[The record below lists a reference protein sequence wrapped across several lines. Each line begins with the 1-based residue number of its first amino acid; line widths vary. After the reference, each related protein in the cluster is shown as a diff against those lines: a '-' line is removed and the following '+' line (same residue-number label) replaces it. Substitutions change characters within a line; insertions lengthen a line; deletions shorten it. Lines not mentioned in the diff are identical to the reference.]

1 MTTAVKE
8 RPILFSGPMVR
19 AIMDGRKTQTRR
31 IVKPQPPCACV
42 YEINGNQNKAICL
55 AGPGADVP
63 ARPWFV
69 PPYVNKAQY
78 WVCCPY
84 GTVGDRLWIRET
96 WRPIVSGTREGGFD
110 YRANDPSASGVGF
123 TKWTPSIHMP
133 RLASR
138 ITLEITSVRVE
149 RLNDISAEDAK
160 AEGISRDCPQVKEY
174 KCNGPMAYHFAALW
188 ESINGEG
195 AWAVNPWVWVV
206 EFKRVKP

>member
-160 AEGISRDCPQVKEY
+160 AEGIMFGTGKPGQCRTCAKGAFMD
-174 KCNGPMAYHFAALW
+174 LW
-188 ESINGEG
+188 NSINGVDS
-195 AWAVNPWVWVV
+195 WLQNPWVWVV